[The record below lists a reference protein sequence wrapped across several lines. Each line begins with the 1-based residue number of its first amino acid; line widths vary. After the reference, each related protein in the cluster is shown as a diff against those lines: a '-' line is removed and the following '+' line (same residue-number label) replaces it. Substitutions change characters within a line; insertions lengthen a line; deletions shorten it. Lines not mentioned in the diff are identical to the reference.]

1 MFTKVRISKCWLI
14 VLVKCPKMKENWEKG
29 KNQEPKTP
37 THHQWELRKF
47 YAWPPPPVL
56 VSFAWPSLIL
66 KVIRF
71 SKCVNVCFCIV
82 SLPQERMSVKSV
94 SEEKSQNVLRT
105 PVSISRDFL
114 QSFFTRL
121 EATGALLDGAHLEND
136 VSIINMCTYSI
147 TSGLLLL
154 LFRPPDPKIY
164 TLLPAKRE
172 IKLES
177 PKQCISLCGKRSC
190 KVETPISIVSR
201 L

>member
-1 MFTKVRISKCWLI
+1 
-14 VLVKCPKMKENWEKG
+14 MKENWEKG

-47 YAWPPPPVL
+47 YAWPSPPVL

-114 QSFFTRL
+114 LGFFHQVGSHRGTFRRDPSRERCFNYEYVYIFHNFWIIIIIIPTARPKNLHPPARKTR
-121 EATGALLDGAHLEND
+121 N
-136 VSIINMCTYSI
+136 
-147 TSGLLLL
+147 
-154 LFRPPDPKIY
+154 
-164 TLLPAKRE
+164 
-172 IKLES
+172 
-177 PKQCISLCGKRSC
+177 
-190 KVETPISIVSR
+190 
-201 L
+201 